1 MAGKPRSRT
10 LLMLVAA
17 GSLALGGAAVAVG
30 QGGPTLEDIFSN
42 PVNEATK
49 EEIVEE
55 DRLIIELSEAEPP
68 APKEDP
74 ALARPTD
81 DPEDVPVWEAG
92 IFEGSADFP
101 LGPGF
106 DFTTHWQGVYDGMNV
121 RVYAGGLIRD
131 PSVGIVLVDLV
142 DPESWGHIFEG
153 PFEAPVPGPLRIED
167 AEGTVLT
174 LSGARGGSV
183 RFDVASLSYVT
194 S

>member
-1 MAGKPRSRT
+1 MVGKPRSRT
-10 LLMLVAA
+10 LLVLVAS
-17 GSLALGGAAVAVG
+17 SLALGGAAVAVG

-42 PVNEATK
+42 PVNEATE

-68 APKEDP
+68 PPKADP

-81 DPEDVPVWEAG
+81 DPEDVPVWETG
-92 IFEGSADFP
+92 LFEGSADFP
-101 LGPGF
+101 RGPGF
-106 DFTTHWQGVYDGMNV
+106 DFTTHWQGVHDGMNV
-121 RVYAGGLIRD
+121 RVYAGVLRD
-131 PSVGIVLVDLV
+131 TPVGIVLVDLV

-153 PFEAPVPGPLRIED
+153 PFEAPIPGPLRIEE